1 MRSQHTM
8 SAKRV
13 LFRHVASLNYAVSIA
28 LFALSAISPLTHAE
42 QPRNPE
48 WAVPVE
54 QSANLF
60 SITPTLFRSAQLEEK
75 DLALIK
81 SLGIQTVVS
90 LRNFHSDDALFKDTG
105 VAFQRIGINTWQIG
119 DRHVI
124 AALRAIRAAEKD
136 GPVLLHCMH
145 GADRTGLISAMYRM
159 LYQGWSKEQALAE
172 LTQGGYGYHALW
184 KNIPR
189 YLQRVDVEKI
199 RAAVER

>member
-1 MRSQHTM
+1 MGQQQAVSTMR
-8 SAKRV
+8 AF
-13 LFRHVASLNYAVSIA
+13 FRRGVPLNYAVSVA
-28 LFALSAISPLTHAE
+28 LFALSAFSPLSHAE
-42 QPRNPE
+42 QPRKPE
-48 WAVPVE
+48 WATPVE

-90 LRNFHSDDALFKDTG
+90 LRNFHSDDALLKDTG

-119 DRHVI
+119 DKHVI
-124 AALRAIRAAEKD
+124 AALRKIRAAEKN

-184 KNIPR
+184 KNIPK